1 MLTSRPMTRTTAL
14 LFAIASAAYVAS
26 AAPAPKEN
34 FHLYLLAGQS
44 NMAGR
49 GTLEEIDKTPHP
61 RVFTLDQ
68 NDQWVPA
75 LEPLHFD
82 KPKIAG
88 VGPGLAFAK
97 AMANANLGITIG
109 LIPCAVG
116 GSPLSSWQP
125 KAVDEAT
132 NTTPYDTALRRAK
145 LAMNDGTLKGILWH
159 QGESD
164 STEKLAP
171 KYGDRLE
178 QTLGRMRDD
187 LGAPNACLVVGGL
200 SDEFV
205 ATNPN
210 AARVNTE
217 LELFG
222 FRFDHTGFASAQ
234 GLKLK
239 SDHLHFDSASAREFG
254 QRYATAMLP
263 LQSLPNPTIIK
274 LWPQGLPDG
283 KPLDKPEEEKVARVA
298 HVSDPSLS
306 LYLAPTDKANGTAV
320 VICPGGAYTILAIEK
335 EGDVIAR
342 WFNSIGVTAVVL
354 KNRLKD
360 YKQPSPVLDA
370 QQAIRIVRDHAN
382 AWSIDPNRVGI
393 MGFSAGGHLAAAA
406 SNADP
411 IPLEADGYKRYNAV
425 DCRPGF
431 SILIYGV
438 IPQEGDKWVKD
449 MYSAIHITQKTPP
462 AFLTTTKDDP
472 IPSHLSLDYAQ
483 ALNKIG
489 GAAEVHLYE
498 KGGHGYGLGQSGGP
512 VATWPEEC
520 AKWLKNRGLL
530 NRP

>member
-1 MLTSRPMTRTTAL
+1 
-14 LFAIASAAYVAS
+14 
-26 AAPAPKEN
+26 
-34 FHLYLLAGQS
+34 
-44 NMAGR
+44 MAGR
-49 GTLEEIDKTPHP
+49 GQVEEIDKAAHP

-68 NDQWVPA
+68 NDQWVA
-75 LEPLHFD
+75 AVEPLHFD

-97 AMANANLGITIG
+97 AMADANPGITIG

-125 KAVDEAT
+125 KAIDEAT

-164 STEKLAP
+164 ATDKLAP

-200 SDEFV
+200 SDELV
-205 ATNPN
+205 ASNPY
-210 AARVNTE
+210 AARLNAE
-217 LELFG
+217 LEHFG
-222 FRFDHTGFASAQ
+222 FRFDHAGFASAQ

-239 SDHLHFDSASAREFG
+239 SDHLHFDSASARKFG
-254 QRYATAMLP
+254 QRYATAMLR
-263 LQSLPNPTIIK
+263 LQALPNPTILK
-274 LWPQGLPDG
+274 LWPQGLPDA

-298 HVSDPSLS
+298 HVSDPTLS
-306 LYLAPTDKANGTAV
+306 LYLAPADKATGTAV

-342 WFNSIGVTAVVL
+342 WFNSVGVTAVVL

-370 QQAIRIVRDHAN
+370 QQAIRIVREHAKE
-382 AWSIDPNRVGI
+382 WSIDPNRVGI
-393 MGFSAGGHLAAAA
+393 MGFSAGGHLAAAT

-411 IPLEADGYKRYNAV
+411 ILLDADSYKKYNTI
-425 DCRPGF
+425 DCRPNF

-438 IPQEGDKWVKD
+438 LPQEGDKWVKD
-449 MYSAIHITQKTPP
+449 MYTAIHITQKTPP
-462 AFLTTTKDDP
+462 AFLVTTKDDP
-472 IPSHLSLDYAQ
+472 IPSHLSLDYAK
-483 ALNKIG
+483 ALNELKPSHAG
-489 GAAEVHLYE
+489 LGAKSDEPDPPAEVHLYE

-512 VATWPEEC
+512 VSAWPEEC
-520 AKWLKNRGLL
+520 IKWLKNRGLL
-530 NRP
+530 ARP